1 MTFLPSTIKGYFI
14 LTNYDIILLKIVFK
28 GVVIVSVL
36 LLDNVQCFADTV
48 SVLYK
53 TFFKKYPLLKIFVL
67 NALFHS
73 SGNFAFLVTDNNRT
87 IGNYT
92 IYTSSE
98 GNIIKDGIDNNT
110 IVSFSIKKS
119 LMEDILS
126 NKDEYLNRPHRL
138 FRFLPTF
145 FNSMSIKKR
154 KEEREFLECTKL
166 ILRQGQEKDIFYLV
180 NWYSDKELNKLAG
193 WAEGKPNIHALKQN
207 IAKGFGYDPM
217 NLIIETKAGKPIGT
231 IQLYNFD
238 ELNQSCKLG
247 IRIGDREYW
256 GKGYGEDA
264 INTILKY
271 AFYKLDI
278 YRVSLKLYEYNER
291 ASNCYIK
298 CGFRQEGKTRKSA
311 YIDGEFYDEIIMG
324 ILKSDFVNKKDVDY

>member
-1 MTFLPSTIKGYFI
+1 M
-14 LTNYDIILLKIVFK
+14 
-28 GVVIVSVL
+28 SVL
-36 LLDNVQCFADTV
+36 LLNNVQCFADAV
-48 SVLYK
+48 SELYK
-53 TFFKKYPLLKIFVL
+53 TFFKKYPLLKFFLLKVL
-67 NALFHS
+67 FYG
-73 SGNFAFLVTDNNRT
+73 SGNFAFSITDNNKT

-98 GNIIKDGIDNNT
+98 GNIIKDGIDKNAV
-110 IVSFSIKKS
+110 VSFSVKKS

-126 NKDEYLNRPHRL
+126 NKDEYLHRPHRL
-138 FRFLPTF
+138 FRFFPAF
-145 FNSMSIKKR
+145 FSSINLKKG
-154 KEEREFLECTKL
+154 KGEKDFLTGEKL
-166 ILRQGQEKDIFYLV
+166 ILRQGHEKDIFYLI

-207 IAKGFGYDPM
+207 ISKGFGYDPM
-217 NLIIETKAGKPIGT
+217 NLIIETKEGKPIGT

-264 INTILKY
+264 INTILNY

-278 YRVSLKLYEYNER
+278 YRVSLKLYEYNDR

-298 CGFRQEGKTRKSA
+298 CGFRKEGKTRKSA
-311 YIDGEFYDEIIMG
+311 YIDGKFYDEIIMG
-324 ILKSDFVNKKDVDY
+324 ILKSDFVIKNKTMLKITGLK